1 MLRSF
6 PLSRL
11 SGISLAFSL
20 LQPLPRPFHALP
32 IVGRSAGYA
41 FCVGHETETGV
52 LHCATESGASQHIQ
66 GILRE
71 RCHFPETALTLSPTD
86 QKKSI
91 SWHFLPRSDRP
102 PDRGWERAQ
111 SVFAGM
117 TGCRGRHGT
126 RREDTI
132 RRKSGDDGARSSRWF
147 PEQLFE
153 F

>member
-41 FCVGHETETGV
+41 VCVGHETETGV

-71 RCHFPETALTLSPTD
+71 RSHFPETAFNQAPTD
-86 QKKSI
+86 QKKRI
-91 SWHFLPRSDRP
+91 TCQFLQP
-102 PDRGWERAQ
+102 
-111 SVFAGM
+111 
-117 TGCRGRHGT
+117 
-126 RREDTI
+126 
-132 RRKSGDDGARSSRWF
+132 
-147 PEQLFE
+147 
-153 F
+153 